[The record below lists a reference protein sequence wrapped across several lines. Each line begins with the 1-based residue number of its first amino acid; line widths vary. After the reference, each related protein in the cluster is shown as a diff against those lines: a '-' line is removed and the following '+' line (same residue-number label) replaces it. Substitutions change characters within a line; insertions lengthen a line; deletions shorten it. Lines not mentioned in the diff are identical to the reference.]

1 MSDTIAV
8 KAPGGKKDTAE
19 FPLARDTQGASD
31 RVRPE
36 RPLPQGSRL
45 EPSATDSRNKG
56 INSRCGR
63 SSVLNS
69 RCGKVNSLNRSKDR
83 CSLNNVISSSSA
95 GKCSRSSVLNS
106 RCGKAG
112 SPNHSA
118 GRCSRSNV
126 FNSNS
131 GRCNGSSVLNSRCGR
146 NNVTNTRC
154 STANHINRVS
164 SNNGK
169 GSMAVSEV
177 RIATAPMKSPCP
189 EKNRTGGI
197 RSTQG
202 DPG

>member
-19 FPLARDTQGASD
+19 LHLARDTHRASD

-36 RPLPQGSRL
+36 RPLPQVGRL

-83 CSLNNVISSSSA
+83 CSLNNVISSSA

-197 RSTQG
+197 MSTQG